1 MPNILDFIP
10 AAQHAAIANYSS
22 TYDATADI
30 RAAALAIGSGELLF
44 PAGKYRLGDTLIL
57 PRGVHLVGEGRRD
70 RWDNVN
76 VGTIIEGLGTIAG
89 KRWTDITGSDAA
101 DDTPLIVAGGNN
113 VWLRNMTILPG
124 SGGRTMGFFVPSQK
138 QCGFDGLD
146 AFDFTD
152 ACVYLDATWSDR
164 NSTMKALHPSVDPS
178 TGMNEFKG
186 KNFYIFGGGAN
197 GYGIKVQGTTRA
209 GTAATEA
216 AWPWGWGGASD
227 LYFHQGRLGASGD
240 NGGGFKHDG
249 QLAGT
254 AARVLQGATIRDVA
268 FRLSGAG
275 YYLNLDRSNRIL
287 VDGCYGETSGEGN
300 PKIAV
305 TSRTAGTADGLMRIN
320 DRLGAHV
327 YVDGVFTGASGS
339 NLPWEDT
346 GRCMTVLRHNA
357 RWYTPN
363 IEALPSDDPFKLTT
377 FAANGAFE
385 FLQDTGSSR
394 AAMLKI
400 FTSTIRPAVDG
411 ALSCGTSGFR
421 WKFLAAQTATINT
434 SDLREKD
441 VIGDLQAD
449 AALMRVAAR
458 LADTGIYYRWNEAVE
473 EKGDEAR
480 VHFGFG
486 AQTVAE
492 AFAAEGL
499 DPEDFAVY
507 CKDFLYEDD
516 GTTPFMKNGEHA
528 YRLGL
533 RMDLVNALLAAYHA
547 RRLRDVE
554 ERLTR
559 LERRHL

>member
-1 MPNILDFIP
+1 MKNVLDFIP
-10 AAQHAAIANYSS
+10 TAQHAAIAAYTS

-30 RAAALAIGSGELLF
+30 LSAIAALGSGELHF
-44 PAGKYRLGDTLIL
+44 PAGKYVLDDTLIV
-57 PRGVHLVGEGRRD
+57 PVGVHLVGEGRRD
-70 RWDNVN
+70 KWGNVN
-76 VGTIIEGLGTIAG
+76 VGTIIQGGATLAG
-89 KRWTDITGSDAA
+89 KRWTDITGSDPA

-113 VWLRNMTILPG
+113 VWLREMTLLPG
-124 SGGRTMGFFVPSQK
+124 PNGRSVGFFVPCQK

-186 KNFYIFGGGAN
+186 TNFYIFGGGAN
-197 GYGIKVQGTTRA
+197 GYGIKVQGTTRS
-209 GTAATEA
+209 GSAASEA

-305 TSRTAGTADGLMRIN
+305 TSRTAGTIDALMRIN

-400 FTSTIRPAVDG
+400 FSSTIRPAVDG

-441 VIGDLQAD
+441 VIGTLADD

-458 LADTGIYYRWNEAVE
+458 LANAGIFYRWNDAVE
-473 EKGDEAR
+473 EKGDDAR
-480 VHFGFG
+480 VHFGHG

-492 AFAAEGL
+492 AFEAESL
-499 DPEDFAVY
+499 DPAAYAVY
-507 CKDFLYEDD
+507 CKDYLFEDD
-516 GTTPFMKNGEHA
+516 GETPIMENGVHA

-533 RMDLVNALLAAYHA
+533 RTDLLNALLLAYYFKRQGDLEARLAA
-547 RRLRDVE
+547 
-554 ERLTR
+554 
-559 LERRHL
+559 LEKA